1 VILVMARIR
10 TIKPEFWTSEQ
21 IVECSM
27 SARLLFIGLWN
38 FCDDNGVHPYTIK
51 TIKMEVFPG
60 DEIKLSTIENWMNEL
75 EKNGLI
81 KTYHIDDKRYLL
93 VTGWQHQKIDRP
105 NPKHPLPIKFDD
117 DSTNDHR
124 YIDEQSPPEGKGR
137 ESNGK
142 EGNIYSSDFLL
153 FWSEYPKKSGS
164 KKAAFDNWKK
174 LNGNKP
180 PIDIILKAIE
190 KQKAWRLN
198 AGPGDFRPEWKDPER
213 WIKNRMWE
221 AELSDDQPKH
231 ATQPSGVL
239 SCPKCG
245 KRVLKSDLIENGC
258 VYCRLGEANEQ
269 NCAS

>member
-1 VILVMARIR
+1 MARIR

-137 ESNGK
+137 ESKGRDSK
-142 EGNIYSSDFLL
+142 GLKRKTPLPDDFAISDNVKA
-153 FWSEYPKKSGS
+153 WAS
-164 KKAAFDNWKK
+164 KKGHSRLPEHLESFKSKCKANGYQYVDWDAAFMEAIRNDWAR
-174 LNGNKP
+174 LSQQHNGNGNGNRGYP
-180 PIDIILKAIE
+180 APVDH
-190 KQKAWRLN
+190 R
-198 AGPGDFRPEWKDPER
+198 PTPPEWQGDDLPTISDEER
-213 WIKNRMWE
+213 ARNLAR
-221 AELSDDQPKH
+221 
-231 ATQPSGVL
+231 
-239 SCPKCG
+239 
-245 KRVLKSDLIENGC
+245 LKGMAGAIG
-258 VYCRLGEANEQ
+258 GAP
-269 NCAS
+269 